1 VKNRETITPP
11 PQATLEVALKSS
23 NAAKAALELEQ
34 VSATEKARKDEA
46 TTASIARATEAT
58 KATTTKRVGAAA
70 KTTVQ
75 RQFRRMLG
83 RWCQYVGYSS
93 RNLST
98 NKQ

>member
-34 VSATEKARKDEA
+34 VSATEKARKDE
-46 TTASIARATEAT
+46 ATEAT